1 MKKIL
6 AFVSVL
12 AVISVL
18 LGSCSLSRSEDC
30 YKDFLRDNMNS
41 ADRVTYSEDFWE
53 RNVQKTLDVRKKMKW
68 NISERDFK
76 YFVLP
81 LRVNNENLDDFRIVW
96 ADSLCSRVQGM
107 TMEQAILEINHWCHE
122 MATYAPSDARTS
134 SPLAT
139 IRKGLG
145 RCGEES
151 VLTVSALRAVGIP
164 ARQVYTPRWAHT
176 DDNHA
181 WVEAISD
188 DGKWH
193 FIGACEPEPK
203 LDMAWF
209 NAPVS
214 RAMLLHTK
222 VFGKD
227 YDGPEE
233 VIQKTPA
240 YTEINVTANY
250 VPVAKRVVAVV
261 DEAGKPVDLHRG
273 HIQYRPE
280 RAGISYHRKRRY
292 ACNGLQRQ
300 SVRDRQ
306 GLC

>member
-1 MKKIL
+1 MRKIL
-6 AFVSVL
+6 ALVSAI
-12 AVISVL
+12 AVFSVVFE
-18 LGSCSLSRSEDC
+18 SCTKEKDVR
-30 YKDFLRDNMNS
+30 YYTDFLLENMSS
-41 ADRVTYSEDFWE
+41 ADSIVYSEKFWE
-53 RNVQKTLDVRKKMKW
+53 ENVAKTLQVRENMGW

-81 LRVNNENLDDFRIVW
+81 LRVNNENLDDFRTEW
-96 ADSLCSRVQGM
+96 ADSLCRRVKGM
-107 TMEQAILEINHWCHE
+107 SMEQAILEINHWCHE

-151 VLTVSALRAVGIP
+151 VLAVSALRAVGIP

-214 RAMLLHTK
+214 RAIRYPVSPL
-222 VFGKD
+222 FRGKCT
-227 YDGPEE
+227 YSRSLSGSFR
-233 VIQKTPA
+233 Q
-240 YTEINVTANY
+240 
-250 VPVAKRVVAVV
+250 
-261 DEAGKPVDLHRG
+261 
-273 HIQYRPE
+273 
-280 RAGISYHRKRRY
+280 RRE
-292 ACNGLQRQ
+292 
-300 SVRDRQ
+300 
-306 GLC
+306 